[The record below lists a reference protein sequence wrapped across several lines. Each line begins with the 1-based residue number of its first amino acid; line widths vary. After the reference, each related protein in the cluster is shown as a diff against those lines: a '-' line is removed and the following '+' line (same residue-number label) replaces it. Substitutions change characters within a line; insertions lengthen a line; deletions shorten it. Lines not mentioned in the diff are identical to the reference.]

1 MGGNEDPRMQPGI
14 WSEKEGVF
22 ILPDEW
28 KLSYQVS
35 CGELSP
41 FFRALKEEG
50 RLLGMRCPSCGAV
63 YCPPR
68 SWCHDC
74 YADTDWVE
82 MAGTGTLTAWTTVY
96 FAASDLVEKVPF
108 RQGGVHLDGA
118 RYPIIGRLEVE
129 EEERLVSGARL
140 RVAFKPQEER
150 RGRVSDYYFVLDE
163 VS

>member
-1 MGGNEDPRMQPGI
+1 MSGGKDLRRETGK
-14 WSEKEGVF
+14 WSEEDGVF

-28 KLSYQVS
+28 KLTYYVS

-50 RLLGMRCPSCGAV
+50 RLLGTRCPACGSV

-74 YADTDWVE
+74 YEDTEWVE
-82 MAGTGTLTAWTTVY
+82 MPGTGVLTAWTTVY
-96 FAASDLVEKVPF
+96 FATSDLVEKVPF

-118 RYPIIGRLEVE
+118 RYPMVGRIEVE
-129 EEERLVSGARL
+129 DESMLEPGMRLKVCFKPEEER
-140 RVAFKPQEER
+140 Q
-150 RGRVSDYYFVLDE
+150 GRVSDYFFVPE
-163 VS
+163 